1 MLGLCVLHGHSVP
14 YARQMETARITM
26 DYDRIQNAV
35 RDVLVAIG
43 EDPQREGLV
52 DTPRRIAEMYGELFA
67 GIGKDPASVLTTGFS
82 EDYDEAVI
90 LRDVPFHSICEHHFL
105 PFFGTAQIAYIPTGR
120 VAGASKLARALD
132 ILASRPQI
140 QERLTGQLADTLY
153 DTLQPR
159 GTAVI
164 ISAEHLCMSIR
175 GARKPGSKIVTTAS
189 RGSLRTQ
196 AAERQ
201 DILALL
207 RETQ

>member
-1 MLGLCVLHGHSVP
+1 
-14 YARQMETARITM
+14 M
-26 DYDRIQNAV
+26 DYDKIQNAV

-43 EDPQREGLV
+43 EDPQREGLA

-67 GIGKDPASVLTTGFS
+67 GIGKDPASVLTAGFS
-82 EDYDEAVI
+82 EDYDETVI

-105 PFFGTAQIAYIPTGR
+105 PFFGTAQIAYIPVGR

-140 QERLTGQLADTLY
+140 QERLTGQFADTLY
-153 DTLQPR
+153 DALQPR
-159 GTAVI
+159 GAAVI
-164 ISAEHLCMSIR
+164 ISAEHMCMSIR

-196 AAERQ
+196 TAERQ
-201 DILALL
+201 DIFALL
-207 RETQ
+207 RET

>member
-1 MLGLCVLHGHSVP
+1 
-14 YARQMETARITM
+14 M
-26 DYDRIQNAV
+26 DYDSIQDAI
-35 RDVLVAIG
+35 RTMLIAIG
-43 EDPQREGLV
+43 EDPQREGLA

-67 GIGKDPASVLTTGFS
+67 GIGKDPASVLTAGFS

-132 ILASRPQI
+132 ILASRPQV

-153 DTLQPR
+153 DALQPR
-159 GTAVI
+159 GAAVI
-164 ISAEHLCMSIR
+164 ISAEHMCMSIR

>member
-1 MLGLCVLHGHSVP
+1 
-14 YARQMETARITM
+14 M

-35 RDVLVAIG
+35 REVLVAIG
-43 EDPQREGLV
+43 EDPQREGLA

-67 GIGKDPASVLTTGFS
+67 GIGKDPASVLTATFS
-82 EDYDEAVI
+82 EDYDETVI

-153 DTLQPR
+153 DALKPQ
-159 GTAVI
+159 GAAVI
-164 ISAEHLCMSIR
+164 ISAEHMCMSIR
-175 GARKPGSKIVTTAS
+175 GARKPGNKIVTIAS

-196 AAERQ
+196 ATERQ

-207 RETQ
+207 RETR

>member
-1 MLGLCVLHGHSVP
+1 MNYEKIQDAVTSILH
-14 YARQMETARITM
+14 
-26 DYDRIQNAV
+26 
-35 RDVLVAIG
+35 AIG
-43 EDPQREGLV
+43 EDPQREGLA

-67 GIGKDPASVLTTGFS
+67 GIGKDPASVLATAFS
-82 EDYDEAVI
+82 EDYDETVI

-153 DTLQPR
+153 DALKPQ
-159 GTAVI
+159 GAAVI

-175 GARKPGSKIVTTAS
+175 GARKPGSKIVTIAS

-196 AAERQ
+196 ATERQ

-207 RETQ
+207 RETR

>member
-1 MLGLCVLHGHSVP
+1 
-14 YARQMETARITM
+14 M
-26 DYDRIQNAV
+26 DYAKIQEAV
-35 RDVLVAIG
+35 TSILHAIG
-43 EDPQREGLV
+43 EDPQREGLA

-67 GIGKDPASVLTTGFS
+67 GIGKDPASVLTTAFS
-82 EDYDEAVI
+82 EDYDETVI

-153 DTLQPR
+153 DALKPQ
-159 GTAVI
+159 GAAVI

-175 GARKPGSKIVTTAS
+175 GARKPGSKIVTIAS

-196 AAERQ
+196 TTERQ

-207 RETQ
+207 RETR

>member
-1 MLGLCVLHGHSVP
+1 
-14 YARQMETARITM
+14 M

-35 RDVLVAIG
+35 REVLVAIG
-43 EDPQREGLV
+43 EDPHREGLV
-52 DTPRRIAEMYGELFA
+52 DTPRRIAEMYGELFS
-67 GIGKDPASVLTTGFS
+67 GIDRDPAGVLTTGFD
-82 EDYDEAVI
+82 EGCNEAVI

-105 PFFGTAQIAYIPTGR
+105 PFFGNAHIAYIPTGR

-140 QERLTGQLADTLY
+140 QERLTSQLADTLY
-153 DTLQPR
+153 DTLRPS
-159 GTAVI
+159 GAAVI

-189 RGSLRTQ
+189 RGNLRTQ
-196 AAERQ
+196 HEMRQ
-201 DILALL
+201 DLLALL

>member
-1 MLGLCVLHGHSVP
+1 MLGLYALHGHSVLSEKQTGTVNI
-14 YARQMETARITM
+14 YM
-26 DYDRIQNAV
+26 DYDSIQDAI
-35 RDVLVAIG
+35 RTILIAIG

-67 GIGKDPASVLTTGFS
+67 GIGKDPTSVLTAGFS
-82 EDYDEAVI
+82 EDYDETVI

-153 DTLQPR
+153 DALQPS
-159 GTAVI
+159 GAAVI
-164 ISAEHLCMSIR
+164 ISAEHMCMSIR

-189 RGSLRTQ
+189 RGRLRTQ

-201 DILALL
+201 DIFALL
-207 RETQ
+207 RET